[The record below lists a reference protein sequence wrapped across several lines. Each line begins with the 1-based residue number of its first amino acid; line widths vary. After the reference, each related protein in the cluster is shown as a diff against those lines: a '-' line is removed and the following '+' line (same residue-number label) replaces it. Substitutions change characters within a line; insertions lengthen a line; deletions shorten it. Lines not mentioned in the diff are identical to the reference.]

1 MTVAGAGGGPD
12 GLFLVGLRVSS
23 RPSDWSLNDLE
34 HSGGRPQLR
43 PGHRRPAQAGRAWA
57 VRATEVVFLQCLP
70 VDAPVAVGLAAGTDL
85 PSTVSGHGPGRG
97 GRAAARPKPAWVR
110 TGV

>member
-85 PSTVSGHGPGRG
+85 LLSAGTARVAGAVRRPGPSRPGLG
-97 GRAAARPKPAWVR
+97 LEFE
-110 TGV
+110 